1 MVGLAPEIWW
11 LLERIKLWKESS
23 FVLFW
28 ESPKGWLSSP
38 DLGQHGRQGLP
49 RSAKSQDI
57 WTSLVGPVAER
68 PLCAALLYQK
78 GSAQAS
84 AAVPLSS
91 EAFFTKLGGS
101 SVLTCSIWAL
111 GEKKRSKTPHCN
123 VELGKDRR
131 CPTWKKKA
139 SLYSS
144 GALEPSGSCGGGG
157 LFFSSKFALSHLRSF
172 SSKPLHFS
180 LLDLDSQS
188 REDPTGYRSYF
199 LLKVILGGASMPDKP
214 HIL

>member
-1 MVGLAPEIWW
+1 ME
-11 LLERIKLWKESS
+11 
-23 FVLFW
+23 
-28 ESPKGWLSSP
+28 
-38 DLGQHGRQGLP
+38 GRACHGLP
-49 RSAKSQDI
+49 RVRISEPPWWVLWQRGLCVQPCCTRRAQPRPRQLCHCHPRR
-57 WTSLVGPVAER
+57 SLQSWVAPQCWHVRFE
-68 PLCAALLYQK
+68 LLGK
-78 GSAQAS
+78 
-84 AAVPLSS
+84 
-91 EAFFTKLGGS
+91 
-101 SVLTCSIWAL
+101 
-111 GEKKRSKTPHCN
+111 KKRSKTPHCN

-139 SLYSS
+139 SLYIS